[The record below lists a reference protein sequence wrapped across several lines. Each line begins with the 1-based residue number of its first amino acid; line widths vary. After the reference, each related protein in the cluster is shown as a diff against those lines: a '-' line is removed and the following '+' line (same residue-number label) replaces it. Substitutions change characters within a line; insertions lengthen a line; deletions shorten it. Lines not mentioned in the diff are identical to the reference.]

1 MLDVPDV
8 RVEATTLQFMSESDI
23 QVTELAALPDSDTRK
38 LLSTMPN
45 PKPVTF
51 TTVEPVVGNSTAA
64 GSAAARTKKLVA
76 LE

>member
-1 MLDVPDV
+1 V
-8 RVEATTLQFMSESDI
+8 SDI
-23 QVTELAALPDSDTRK
+23 QVTALAALPDSITRK
-38 LLSTMPN
+38 LVKTLPN
-45 PKPVTF
+45 PKPVTL